1 MGGLPS
7 GGMGGPSGGYG
18 GPSGGMGGPSGGYG
32 GPSVRGLWF
41 LQLSWKW
48 CGHARRPAPLLF
60 VQQPFKIV
68 QLSGLLPKRSSPA
81 KFVQLPGL
89 RPAPPPT
96 PLAIDRLIGLD
107 HATGPVHCGLAKLGF

>member
-32 GPSVRGLWF
+32 GPS
-41 LQLSWKW
+41 
-48 CGHARRPAPLLF
+48 
-60 VQQPFKIV
+60 QPFKLV

-89 RPAPPPT
+89 RPSPPPT

-107 HATGPVHCGLAKLGF
+107 HATGPVHCSLAKLGF